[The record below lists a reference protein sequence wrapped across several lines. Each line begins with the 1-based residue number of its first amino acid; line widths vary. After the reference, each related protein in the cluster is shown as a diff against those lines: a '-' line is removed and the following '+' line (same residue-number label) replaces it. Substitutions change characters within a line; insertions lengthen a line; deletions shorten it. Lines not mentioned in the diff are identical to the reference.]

1 METYEIEQQLKQA
14 QAFAWGKVMTVE
26 KQGQQKLNREI
37 RDLINNRLGIVNK
50 PEFINIQEAK
60 QSYEESIRV
69 PAFMVTK

>member
-1 METYEIEQQLKQA
+1 
-14 QAFAWGKVMTVE
+14 MTVE

-50 PEFINIQEAK
+50 PEFVNIQETK

-69 PAFMVTK
+69 PAFMVANNT